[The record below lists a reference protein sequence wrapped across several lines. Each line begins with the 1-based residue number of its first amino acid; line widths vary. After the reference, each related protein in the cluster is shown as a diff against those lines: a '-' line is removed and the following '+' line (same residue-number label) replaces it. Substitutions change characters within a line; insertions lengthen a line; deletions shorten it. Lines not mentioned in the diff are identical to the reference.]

1 MHVCMFR
8 ALARGSKGT
17 AMSQLD
23 KDAFEVLLAN
33 CADEPIQ
40 FPGAIQPHGVLFTLK
55 EPELTIL
62 QVSAN
67 LEKVL
72 GHAPEQVL
80 GKGLELVL
88 GAGWAEVIRSASGHD
103 SFIDAQ
109 RLLLSVNG
117 VEFEALMH
125 RNQGVLILE
134 LEIQDKDAL
143 AVSYSER
150 TGNMGRML
158 RQLHAASDLQTLYEV
173 SVREIQK
180 MTGYDRVLIY
190 RFEEEGHGQVI
201 AEASSPSMEL
211 FNGLFFPASD
221 IPEQARELYRRNWLR
236 IIPDADYTPVP
247 LVPQLRSDTHEQ
259 LDLSFSTLRSVSPIH
274 CQYMKNMGVLSSMS
288 VSLIQGGK
296 LWGLI
301 SCGHRTPLYVSHE
314 LRSACQAIGQVLSL
328 QISAMEALEI
338 SRQREA
344 KLRALEH
351 LHLAMTQSEE
361 NVFDGLAQ
369 QPQLLMDL
377 VDATG
382 VAIIEDRQ
390 THCYGVCPEP
400 ADIRALHAWMIAGG
414 APVYASHHLSSV
426 YAPAQAYQPIASGVL
441 AMSLPKPVDNGVI
454 WFRPEVKETVQWS
467 GDPNKPLNM
476 ESSEGGM
483 RLRPRTSFEIWKVEM
498 AGIATK
504 WSHGDIFAAND
515 LRRSAL
521 ENDLARQVRKEQQAV
536 RARDELVAV
545 VSHDLRNPMT
555 VISMLCG
562 MMQKSF
568 SSDGPHTSRRISTAI
583 DTMQQAASRMNVL
596 LEDLLDTSKIEAGRY
611 TITPQPLEVSQ
622 IFEEAYTLL
631 APLAMDKSIEI
642 SFNAEPDLKVQAD
655 PERLFQV
662 LSNLIGNAIKF
673 TPKLGKIGV
682 AAMSNGTE
690 IVFTVRDSG
699 EGIPPEQLPHIFER
713 YWTVKEGNPTGT
725 GLGLYI
731 SQGIIK
737 AHGGELGAQSQLG
750 EGSEFRF
757 TVPIAV

>member
-1 MHVCMFR
+1 
-8 ALARGSKGT
+8 
-17 AMSQLD
+17 MSQLD

>member
-1 MHVCMFR
+1 
-8 ALARGSKGT
+8 
-17 AMSQLD
+17 MSQLD

-40 FPGAIQPHGVLFTLK
+40 FPGAIQPHGLLFTLK

-67 LEKVL
+67 V
-72 GHAPEQVL
+72 QSVL
-80 GKGLELVL
+80 GKVPDQLAGQTLDCVL
-88 GAGWAEVIRSASGHD
+88 GAGWAEVIRSTSAND
-103 SFIDAQ
+103 SLVDVP
-109 RLLLSVNG
+109 RLLMSVEG
-117 VEFEALMH
+117 VEFEALLH
-125 RNQGVLILE
+125 RSQEALVLE
-134 LEIQDKDAL
+134 LEIQDKA
-143 AVSYSER
+143 AQAISYSER

-158 RQLHAASDLQTLYEV
+158 RQLHAAADLQTLYEV
-173 SVREIQK
+173 SVREIQR

-201 AEASSPSMEL
+201 AEASAPAMEL

-236 IIPDADYTPVP
+236 IIPDANYTPVP
-247 LVPQLRSDTHEQ
+247 LVPQLRPDTQQQ

-328 QISAMEALEI
+328 QISAMEALEV
-338 SRQREA
+338 SRQRET
-344 KLRALEH
+344 KIQTLQQ
-351 LHLAMTQSEE
+351 LHQMMATSDTD
-361 NVFDGLAQ
+361 VFDGLAQ

-377 VDATG
+377 VGATG

-390 THCYGVCPEP
+390 THCYGNCPEP
-400 ADIRALHAWMIAGG
+400 SDIRALHTWMMAGG
-414 APVYASHHLSSV
+414 EPVYASHHLSSV
-426 YAPAQAYQPIASGVL
+426 YPPGEAYQTLASGVL

-454 WFRPEVKETVQWS
+454 WFRPEVKQSVQWS
-467 GDPNKPLNM
+467 GDPNKPLNLDA
-476 ESSEGGM
+476 SDNTL
-483 RLRPRTSFEIWKVEM
+483 RLQPRTSFEIWKVEM
-498 AGIATK
+498 TGIATK
-504 WSHGDIFAAND
+504 WSHGDVFAAND

-521 ENDLARQVRKEQQAV
+521 ENDLARQVSKEQQAV

-568 SSDGPHTSRRISTAI
+568 SSDGPHTSRRISRQSTH
-583 DTMQQAASRMNVL
+583 AASCQPHERVAR
-596 LEDLLDTSKIEAGRY
+596 DLLDTSKIEAGR
-611 TITPQPLEVSQ
+611 TPSRRSRWKSARYSKRPIRCS
-622 IFEEAYTLL
+622 
-631 APLAMDKSIEI
+631 PRWRMDKSIEI
-642 SFNAEPDLKVQAD
+642 SFNAEPDIKVNAD

-673 TPKLGKIGV
+673 TPKLGRIGV
-682 AAMSNGTE
+682 AAMSNGDE
-690 IVFTVRDSG
+690 VVFTVRDSG

-737 AHGGELGAQSQLG
+737 AHGGELAAQSQVG
-750 EGSEFRF
+750 HGSEFRF
-757 TVPIAV
+757 TVPIAH